1 MKVKVLFPV
10 KLLLACLQNLVVD
23 LFISKI
29 HFSCSLWLHM
39 STHTVCC
46 AQYWFQ
52 TNISTWHVFFTC
64 WGTYWKYQ
72 IPWIKGHYQF
82 FVNWDLFW
90 LISRSSRDFPKCK
103 VPSEYVYL
111 HLNISFEKKID
122 WFTSTRGVYG
132 CLRTCYALK
141 LFNSRQAFMLCLK
154 DQAVSSWFTFA
165 RGVYSLITKNEALY
179 KYLLKNKKLRHN
191 KEVSIRQKYI
201 NTSCRSESRKIV
213 WSYRQF
219 IAACLDLNIIT
230 A

>member
-1 MKVKVLFPV
+1 MTCLFYVLRYILEISNTLNKRPLSVFCQ
-10 KLLLACLQNLVVD
+10 LR
-23 LFISKI
+23 FI
-29 HFSCSLWLHM
+29 L
-39 STHTVCC
+39 TD
-46 AQYWFQ
+46 Q
-52 TNISTWHVFFTC
+52 
-64 WGTYWKYQ
+64 
-72 IPWIKGHYQF
+72 
-82 FVNWDLFW
+82 
-90 LISRSSRDFPKCK
+90 ISRSSRDFPKCK

-179 KYLLKNKKLRHN
+179 KHLLKNKKLRHN

-213 WSYRQF
+213 WSFRQF
-219 IAACLDLNIIT
+219 IDACLDLNIIT

>member
-1 MKVKVLFPV
+1 MK
-10 KLLLACLQNLVVD
+10 
-23 LFISKI
+23 FISVAHCDCTCQHI
-29 HFSCSLWLHM
+29 LCVVLNIGFRLI
-39 STHTVCC
+39 
-46 AQYWFQ
+46 FQ
-52 TNISTWHVFFTC
+52 FNMTC
-64 WGTYWKYQ
+64 LFYVLRYILEIWNTLN
-72 IPWIKGHYQF
+72 KGHYQF

-165 RGVYSLITKNEALY
+165 RGVYI
-179 KYLLKNKKLRHN
+179 
-191 KEVSIRQKYI
+191 I
-201 NTSCRSESRKIV
+201 
-213 WSYRQF
+213 F
-219 IAACLDLNIIT
+219 ISWCD
-230 A
+230 